1 MTSTA
6 RMVLVLAGIC
16 CVAGLALAGVYEITK
31 EPIAYQKKLDIIR
44 SLEAV
49 LPGSGI
55 DPDAFFLEMTR
66 EDGEQVKVY
75 RAKGEEGQVAGAAF
89 QVVAPDGYSG
99 KIFIMMGV
107 RPEGVL
113 GGIEIL
119 SHAETPGLGSLIE
132 KEEWKALF
140 RGISLE
146 TTNFKVKKDGGDI
159 DQITGATISPRAVTG
174 AVEKGLKWF
183 LGNRETI
190 LDPTGVDPSGLNPS
204 GLNTSGAGPSGETP

>member
-6 RMVLVLAGIC
+6 RLVLVLAGIC

-31 EPIAYQKKLDIIR
+31 EPIAYQKKQDIIR

-49 LPGSGI
+49 LPGSEI
-55 DPDAFFLEMTR
+55 DPDSFFLEMSR
-66 EDGEQVKVY
+66 EDGEQVTVY
-75 RAKGEEGQVAGAAF
+75 RSQGDEGQVTGAAF
-89 QVVAPDGYSG
+89 QVIAPDGYSG
-99 KIFIMMGV
+99 KIFIMMGAM
-107 RPEGVL
+107 PDGSL

-132 KEEWKALF
+132 KDEWKSLF

-159 DQITGATISPRAVTG
+159 DQITGATISPRAVAG
-174 AVEKGLKWF
+174 AVEKGLRWY
-183 LGNRETI
+183 LENREAI
-190 LDPTGVDPSGLNPS
+190 FEPSGLDASGADVSGSGPS
-204 GLNTSGAGPSGETP
+204 GSKPSGETP

>member
-6 RMVLVLAGIC
+6 RLVLVLAGIC

-49 LPGSGI
+49 LPGFEI
-55 DPDAFFLEMTR
+55 DPDTFFLELTR
-66 EDGEQVKVY
+66 EDGEPVKVY
-75 RAKGEEGQVAGAAF
+75 RAQGDEGQVTGAAF

-107 RPEGVL
+107 NPEGAL

-132 KEEWKALF
+132 KEEWKDLF

-159 DQITGATISPRAVTG
+159 DQITGATISPRAVAG
-174 AVEKGLKWF
+174 AVEKGLKWY
-183 LGNRETI
+183 LDSRGTI
-190 LDPTGVDPSGLNPS
+190 LEPSGPDPSGLD
-204 GLNTSGAGPSGETP
+204 TTGEIS

>member
-31 EPIAYQKKLDIIR
+31 EPIAYQKKQDIIR

-132 KEEWKALF
+132 KEEWKGLF

-190 LDPTGVDPSGLNPS
+190 LDPTGVDPSGLN
-204 GLNTSGAGPSGETP
+204 TSGAGPSGETP

>member
-132 KEEWKALF
+132 KEEWKGLF

-190 LDPTGVDPSGLNPS
+190 LDPTGVDSS